1 LSLITDIIVMKTSC
15 VTNSMNISGNDKFRR
30 VILSLMLRLP
40 IVYILK
46 LVLSLMK
53 TSFVK

>member
-1 LSLITDIIVMKTSC
+1 MKTSC

>member
-1 LSLITDIIVMKTSC
+1 MKTSF
-15 VTNSMNISGNDKFRR
+15 VTNSMNISGNDKFRC